1 MALAA
6 IAAIKAYQKTV
17 SEVTP
22 HRCCFQP
29 TCSDY
34 TMEAIQRYGIGKGI
48 RLGVRRLV
56 RCHPFS
62 GAGYDPVP

>member
-1 MALAA
+1 M
-6 IAAIKAYQKTV
+6 IKAYRRTI

-22 HRCCFQP
+22 HRCRFQP
-29 TCSDY
+29 TCSEY

-48 RLGVRRLV
+48 RLGATRLV

-62 GAGYDPVP
+62 GVGYDPVP